1 MSLVYKIDILAT
13 LKEQGFNT
21 NRLRKEKL
29 LAEGVI
35 QALREKK
42 PISWI
47 NIERLCKLLQCQPSD
62 ILQYIEDSDD
72 NEENFLMTR
81 NKHEKNENS

>member
-1 MSLVYKIDILAT
+1 MSLFYKIDVLAT

-47 NIERLCKLLQCQPSD
+47 NIERLCKLLKCQPND

-72 NEENFLMTR
+72 NEEKFFDD
-81 NKHEKNENS
+81 KK

>member
-1 MSLVYKIDILAT
+1 MSLVYKIDVLAT

-35 QALREKK
+35 QALRGKK

-47 NIERLCKLLQCQPSD
+47 NIERLCKLLKCQPND
-62 ILQYIEDSDD
+62 ILQYIEDTDD
-72 NEENFLMTR
+72 NEEKFFDD
-81 NKHEKNENS
+81 KK

>member
-1 MSLVYKIDILAT
+1 MSLVYKFDVLAT

-47 NIERLCKLLQCQPSD
+47 NIERLCKLLKCQPND

-72 NEENFLMTR
+72 NEEKFFDD
-81 NKHEKNENS
+81 KK

>member
-1 MSLVYKIDILAT
+1 MSLVYKIDVLAT

-47 NIERLCKLLQCQPSD
+47 NIEQLCKLLKCQPND

-72 NEENFLMTR
+72 NEEKFFDD
-81 NKHEKNENS
+81 KK